1 MSNYRKGDGKGDH
14 VYSDMGNR
22 FNGLFKRFPPRRTAP
37 ADCEKLK
44 RRADGSVQGSG
55 RPPASHCKRGHPLT
69 EANTYLKRSKYN
81 PGGITR
87 ECKVCERA
95 RGQRQRRKAKEAT
108 V

>member
-69 EANTYLKRSKYN
+69 EANTYVKRK
-81 PGGITR
+81 
-87 ECKVCERA
+87 ECKICTLDRK
-95 RGQRQRRKAKEAT
+95 RTLWRKARAT